1 MLKKIMFVYFQ
12 IKEEKVRISMQTSNH
27 FYLLQ
32 KNVKKKREKTIISVH
47 KLKLETFYLK
57 GENFYCK
64 GKKKAKENMGCPATA
79 EAWKDTFY
87 PNTLQH
93 QSLAAGGD
101 WQSVDDA
108 LTCLYLWKEAK
119 KPSMS
124 SDEVEEAY
132 TLYNRLRGLKRS
144 RNSRPSQST

>member
-1 MLKKIMFVYFQ
+1 M
-12 IKEEKVRISMQTSNH
+12 SDATSAPSTYTQSESGSQPAPTALPTNVP
-27 FYLLQ
+27 FYAGMAPCPGF
-32 KNVKKKREKTIISVH
+32 N
-47 KLKLETFYLK
+47 
-57 GENFYCK
+57 
-64 GKKKAKENMGCPATA
+64 NMGCPATA